1 MAELILHDQNGVNLT
16 SLYCGKCKAG
26 KTYTKQLRAVNN
38 AAYDLVG
45 VSAEFWPGMRLNSHQ
60 NTNNQPVVTS
70 QVIRSDYTGT
80 KQVSHIDETEA
91 DGELTLRT
99 DRDKVFLYNSGGG
112 TYTDY
117 SSGDVS
123 CMNATGDYL
132 YIGFEVICRNFWAEV
147 STPGNYGTLT
157 FSYSDDED
165 DPTSFTSCTGVVD
178 GTSKFTVDGNIYFG
192 ALTQATWKRTT
203 INGYCLYWIR
213 VKAASV
219 TTQAVLDV
227 LYPNFIYTATKS
239 CIYGRFTCYS
249 KSADPTPVYSA
260 ATPTFSYEN
269 RGWVAYDADP
279 TSGAT
284 ETMWADFYYKNPQP
298 GEYLL
303 TFPTITTCS
312 VNGGGAVDIVA
323 DGSTYNTNIIAGMR
337 IVLSASLT
345 DADTATIRISDFLNY
360 LWYAEDSGGS
370 PGTWQAYDLTLGDIV
385 EDSYTTFHIKFEPP
399 IALAAQTAY
408 NTRYLEAYFNASRN

>member
-1 MAELILHDQNGVNLT
+1 MAELLLHDANGVNLT
-16 SLYCGKCKAG
+16 SLNWGKCKAG
-26 KTYTKQLRAVNN
+26 KTITKQLRAVNN
-38 AAYDLVG
+38 AEYDLVS

-70 QVIRSDYTGT
+70 KVIRSDYTGT
-80 KQVSHIDETEA
+80 KKILHVDETEA

-99 DRDKVFLYNSGGG
+99 NRDKVFLYNSGSA
-112 TYTDY
+112 TFSDY
-117 SSGDVS
+117 SSGNIS
-123 CMNATGDYL
+123 CMALANDYL
-132 YIGFEVICRNFWAEV
+132 YIGFEVIARNFWAEV
-147 STPGNYGTLT
+147 DTAGNYGTLT
-157 FSYSDDED
+157 FQYSDDEN
-165 DPTSFTSCTGVVD
+165 DPTSFTACSGVVD

-213 VKAASV
+213 IKAASV

-227 LYPNFIYTATKS
+227 GYPNFIYTATKS

-269 RGWVAYDADP
+269 MGMVAYSSDP
-279 TSGAT
+279 TSGGT
-284 ETMWADFYYKNPQP
+284 ETMWADFYYKIPQP

-303 TFPTITTCS
+303 TFPTTATCS
-312 VNGGGAVDIVA
+312 VNGGGAVSIVA
-323 DGSTYNTNIIAGMR
+323 DGSTINTNVIAG
-337 IVLSASLT
+337 IELVFSASLT
-345 DADTATIRISDFLNY
+345 DADTATIRISDLLNY

-370 PGTWQAYDLTLGDIV
+370 PGTWQNYDFTIGDIDE
-385 EDSYTTFHIKFEPP
+385 EDYTAFHIKAELPLSMA
-399 IALAAQTAY
+399 ALRAY
-408 NTRYLEAYFNASRN
+408 NTRYVETYFNASRN